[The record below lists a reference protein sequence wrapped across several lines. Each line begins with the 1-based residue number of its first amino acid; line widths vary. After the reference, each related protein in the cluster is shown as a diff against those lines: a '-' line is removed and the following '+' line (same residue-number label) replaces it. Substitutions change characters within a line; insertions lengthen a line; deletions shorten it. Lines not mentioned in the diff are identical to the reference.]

1 MELKVNN
8 TCCFIGHRKIDWTKM
23 LEDRVKA
30 VVENLIVKKRV
41 DTFLFGS
48 RSKFN
53 DLCYEVVSEFKK
65 KYQNIKRIYVRGEFQ
80 YIDDKYKE
88 KYFLK
93 YHEDS
98 YLPNR
103 CSVGSYAS
111 YIERNR
117 EMIDSSD
124 ICVFYYDKSYTPE
137 RQVLSNRGVS
147 PKYSSKT
154 SGTKLAFD
162 YAKRKHKEIINVYM

>member
-1 MELKVNN
+1 MDFNSNN
-8 TCCFIGHRKIDWTKM
+8 TCCFIGHRKIRNCDKIFGRVERVVKS
-23 LEDRVKA
+23 LIEDRGF
-30 VVENLIVKKRV
+30 

-48 RSKFN
+48 RSEFN
-53 DLCYEVVSEFKK
+53 DLCYEVVSSLKEQ
-65 KYQNIKRIYVRGEFQ
+65 YPQIKRVYVRGEFQ

-103 CSVGSYAS
+103 CSVGSRAS

-137 RQVLSNRGVS
+137 RQVLSHRGKFL
-147 PKYSSKT
+147 KYSSKT

-162 YAKRKHKEIINVYM
+162 YAMMKHKEIINVF